1 MKRFL
6 IIGNLNAISYK
17 EIFPLIK
24 ENKLWLG
31 IPFAAGN
38 TYFSVDDVKEYATGV
53 YDETTGLVK
62 FRNCH
67 WYTNLDHSK
76 RHQPLELTQ
85 TYDPAK
91 YPRYDNYDAI
101 EVSRTKDIPK
111 DYDGVM
117 GVPITFLDKW
127 CPEQFKILD
136 ARDYALNVKQKEKN
150 TQLIKDNDGTVN
162 GTTKYCRALNQ
173 RSNEMNARPV
183 IDGKETYRRV
193 LNQNSA
199 QQTPGETFTYVNGKK
214 KYARVFNEHS
224 HPNPLAG
231 GGDKLMEG

>member
-1 MKRFL
+1 MKKFL
-6 IIGNLNAISYK
+6 IIGNLNACCYK
-17 EIFPLIK
+17 DVFTLIK
-24 ENKLWLG
+24 DNKMWLG
-31 IPFAAGN
+31 VNEKAGTRKGN
-38 TYFSVDDVKEYATGV
+38 SLLFSTEGNELLQVSAW
-53 YDETTGLVK
+53 
-62 FRNCH
+62 
-67 WYTNLDHSK
+67 WYTNLEHSK

-85 TYDPAK
+85 TYSSGR
-91 YPRYDNYDAI
+91 YPKYDNYDAI

-111 DYDGVM
+111 DYPGVM
-117 GVPITFLDKW
+117 GVPISFLDKW
-127 CPEQFKILD
+127 CPEQFKIVD

-162 GTTKYCRALNQ
+162 GTTKYCRALIQ

-183 IDGKETYRRV
+183 INGKDTYRRV
-193 LNQNSA
+193 LIQNSA

-231 GGDKLMEG
+231 GGAN